1 MSRNDPTVTGVT
13 EQTAVPRST
22 RQLAI
27 LGLVLSL
34 TISVAGLVV
43 SIIALVQARRAGR
56 WDPAAIA
63 GIIVGIIG
71 IGVFFLA
78 LWYVLQLLEGQVGPC
93 QGLAPG
99 TYGEGRFTYEC
110 GPA

>member
-1 MSRNDPTVTGVT
+1 MSKKILTVTGVT
-13 EQTAVPRST
+13 EQTALPRGT

-43 SIIALVQARRAGR
+43 SIIALIRARRGGR

-63 GIIVGIIG
+63 GIIVGVIG

-93 QGLAPG
+93 QGLEPG
-99 TYGEGRFTYEC
+99 TYGEGTFTYEC

>member
-1 MSRNDPTVTGVT
+1 MSKKNTTSAETVDS
-13 EQTAVPRST
+13 PSST
-22 RQLAI
+22 RKLAI

-43 SIIALVQARRAGR
+43 SVVALVKARRAGR

-63 GIIVGIIG
+63 GIIVGVIG

-93 QGLAPG
+93 QGLEPG

>member
-1 MSRNDPTVTGVT
+1 MSKKDPTLK
-13 EQTAVPRST
+13 EEDAAPRGT

-43 SIIALVQARRAGR
+43 SLVALIRARRAGR
-56 WDPAAIA
+56 WEPAAIA
-63 GIIVGIIG
+63 GIVVGIIG

-78 LWYVLQLLEGQVGPC
+78 LWYVVQLLEGQVGPC
-93 QGLAPG
+93 QGLEPG